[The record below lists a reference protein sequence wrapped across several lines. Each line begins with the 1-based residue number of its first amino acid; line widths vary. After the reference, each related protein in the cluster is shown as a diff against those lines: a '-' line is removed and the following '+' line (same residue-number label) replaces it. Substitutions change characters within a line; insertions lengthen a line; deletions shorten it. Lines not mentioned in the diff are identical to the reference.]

1 MEPIETL
8 PQPALIVKRAP
19 ESLGA
24 AYADPTPQ
32 YYALNAGTD
41 AHPGDLFEYWRIA
54 RRHKVS
60 LLLFTVC
67 GMLLGILAGIPQK
80 PIYKVSTSVE
90 VLNLN
95 EDFMNM
101 KQTNPTTS
109 SDDSYDTSEEQT
121 QVKLLQ
127 SDSLLER
134 VILTLD
140 PSYPKHS
147 FNLPATSGWRKLL
160 NSPESVRLTERQVL
174 LNRIADSLKV
184 RGVSRTR
191 IIEVTLKSTDPKLA
205 VAFANTLANEFIEQ
219 NIEARWKTT
228 QRVGEWLS
236 RELNEE
242 RTSLLSSED
251 ALQKYARE
259 SGLIFTDDNTNVAT
273 EKLQQLQL
281 QLTTMTGDRIGKQS
295 RYELAQ
301 HSPPDSLPDVVND
314 DSLRDSA
321 AKINDL
327 RRQIADLSAI
337 FTPDYSKV
345 KRLEA
350 ELNALNT
357 AFQSDRANVIDRI
370 KNEYQEAL
378 RKEQLLASDYDKQT
392 QEVTGQDEKAIQYN
406 TLKREVD
413 SHRQLYDKMLQ
424 QTKQSSIAAALHAGN
439 VRIVDPA
446 ELPDK
451 PIWPNFKVLS
461 LAGLASG
468 LLFGIVVIMVRER
481 ADRSLQQP
489 GEVQLW
495 TKLPELGT
503 IPSASVDGRRRR
515 AKHAKSADVRGQ
527 RKTFRP
533 EKGPSVELMT
543 WNSKPS
549 LMAEAFR
556 STLTSIFF
564 VGENGSRPTVLVT
577 TSANASDGKTTV
589 VTNLAIAIAEAR
601 RSVLIVDADLRRP
614 RVHAL
619 FGLPNEHGL
628 SDLLGDQALSD
639 ARISAL
645 IQKTEIPGLDVIA
658 SGPST
663 HAAAN
668 LLYSPNLAELV
679 AKLKKRYDMVLIDT
693 PPMLPMTDARVI
705 GRLAD
710 AVVLVAR
717 AEQTTRDAI
726 VAATQRLSEDG
737 IRVLGTIL
745 NDWDPN
751 RSLAGSYGYYKSG
764 YYYAENPGRA

>member
-1 MEPIETL
+1 MEQFETL
-8 PQPALIVKRAP
+8 PQPALIVKRPP
-19 ESLGA
+19 ECVGA
-24 AYADPTPQ
+24 AYTEAAPQ
-32 YYALNAGTD
+32 YYALNSGAEV
-41 AHPGDLFEYWRIA
+41 HSGDLLEYWRIA
-54 RRHKVS
+54 RRHKTS
-60 LLLFTVC
+60 LFLFAIC
-67 GMLLGILAGIPQK
+67 GMLLGILAGLPQK
-80 PIYKVSTSVE
+80 AIYKVSTSIE

-109 SDDSYDTSEEQT
+109 SDESYDTSEEQT

-134 VILTLD
+134 VVLILD

-147 FNLPATSGWRKLL
+147 YTLPVVSGWRKLL
-160 NSPESVRLTERQVL
+160 NSPEPVRLTERQAL
-174 LNRIADSLKV
+174 LNRMTDTLKV
-184 RGVSRTR
+184 KSVSRTR
-191 IIEVTLKSTDPKLA
+191 VIEVTLKSTDPKLA
-205 VAFANTLANEFIEQ
+205 VAFANALANEFIEQ

-228 QRVGEWLS
+228 QRVGDWLS
-236 RELNEE
+236 RELNDE
-242 RTSLLSSED
+242 RANLLRSED

-273 EKLQQLQL
+273 EKLQQLQQ
-281 QLTTMTGDRIGKQS
+281 QLTAMTGDRIGKQS

-314 DSLRDSA
+314 DNLRESA

-350 ELNALNT
+350 ELNALNV
-357 AFQSDRANVIDRI
+357 AFQTDRTNVIDRI

-378 RKEQLLASDYDKQT
+378 RKEQLLASDYDRQT

-413 SHRQLYDKMLQ
+413 SHRQLYDRMLQ
-424 QTKQSSIAAALHAGN
+424 QTKQSSIAAALHASN
-439 VRIVDPA
+439 LRIVDPA
-446 ELPDK
+446 ELPDQ
-451 PIWPNFKVLS
+451 PIWPNFKILS
-461 LAGLASG
+461 FAGFTSG
-468 LLFGIVVIMVRER
+468 LFLGIAVIMVRER

-489 GEVQLW
+489 GDVQLW

-503 IPSASVDGRRRR
+503 IPNASVDGKRRRS
-515 AKHAKSADVRGQ
+515 KHSRSAEAR
-527 RKTFRP
+527 RKENSFYAD
-533 EKGPSVELMT
+533 KGPSVELIT

-556 STLTSIFF
+556 STLTSILF
-564 VGENGSRPTVLVT
+564 VGENGSRPTVLVA

-589 VTNLAIAIAEAR
+589 VTNLGIAIAEAR
-601 RSVLIVDADLRRP
+601 RSVLLLDADLRRP
-614 RVHAL
+614 RVHEL
-619 FGLPNEHGL
+619 FGLSNEHGL
-628 SDLLGDQALSD
+628 SDLLGDQVLSD

-645 IQKTEIPGLDVIA
+645 IQKTEIPGLDIIA

-679 AKLKKRYDMVLIDT
+679 ARLKKRYDMVLIDT
-693 PPMLPMTDARVI
+693 PPMLHMTDARVI

-726 VAATQRLSEDG
+726 VAASQRLSEDG

-751 RSLAGSYGYYKSG
+751 RSLAGPYGYYKTG
-764 YYYAENPGRA
+764 YYYAEKSGSA

>member
-1 MEPIETL
+1 MEQFETL
-8 PQPALIVKRAP
+8 PQPALIVKRPP
-19 ESLGA
+19 ECVGA
-24 AYADPTPQ
+24 AYTEAAPQ
-32 YYALNAGTD
+32 YYALNSGAEV
-41 AHPGDLFEYWRIA
+41 HSGDLLEYWRIA
-54 RRHKVS
+54 RRHKTS
-60 LLLFTVC
+60 LFLFAIC
-67 GMLLGILAGIPQK
+67 GMLLGILAGLPQK
-80 PIYKVSTSVE
+80 AIYKVSTSIE

-109 SDDSYDTSEEQT
+109 SDESYDTSEEQT

-134 VILTLD
+134 VVLILD

-147 FNLPATSGWRKLL
+147 YTLPVVSGWRKLL
-160 NSPESVRLTERQVL
+160 NSPEPVRLTERQAL
-174 LNRIADSLKV
+174 LNRMTDTLKV
-184 RGVSRTR
+184 KSVSRTR
-191 IIEVTLKSTDPKLA
+191 VIEVTLKSTDPKLA
-205 VAFANTLANEFIEQ
+205 VAFANALANEFIEQ

-228 QRVGEWLS
+228 QRVGDWLS
-236 RELNEE
+236 RELNDE
-242 RTSLLSSED
+242 RANLLRSED

-273 EKLQQLQL
+273 EKLQQLQQ
-281 QLTTMTGDRIGKQS
+281 QLTAMTGDRIGKQS

-314 DSLRDSA
+314 DNLRESA

-350 ELNALNT
+350 ELNALNV
-357 AFQSDRANVIDRI
+357 AFQTDRTNVIDRI

-378 RKEQLLASDYDKQT
+378 RKEQLLASDYDRQT

-413 SHRQLYDKMLQ
+413 SHRQLYDRMLQ
-424 QTKQSSIAAALHAGN
+424 QTKQSSIAAALHASN
-439 VRIVDPA
+439 LRIVDPA
-446 ELPDK
+446 ELPDQ
-451 PIWPNFKVLS
+451 PIWPNFKILS
-461 LAGLASG
+461 FAGFTSG
-468 LLFGIVVIMVRER
+468 LFLGIAVIMVRER

-489 GEVQLW
+489 GDVQLW

-503 IPSASVDGRRRR
+503 IPNASVDGKRRRS
-515 AKHAKSADVRGQ
+515 KHSRSAEAR
-527 RKTFRP
+527 RKENSFYAD
-533 EKGPSVELMT
+533 KGPSVELIT

-556 STLTSIFF
+556 STLTSILF
-564 VGENGSRPTVLVT
+564 VGENGSRPTVLVA

-589 VTNLAIAIAEAR
+589 VTNLGIAIAEAR
-601 RSVLIVDADLRRP
+601 RSVLLLDADLRRP
-614 RVHAL
+614 RVHEL
-619 FGLPNEHGL
+619 FGLSNEHGL
-628 SDLLGDQALSD
+628 SDLLGDQVLSD

-645 IQKTEIPGLDVIA
+645 IQKTEIPGLDIIA

-679 AKLKKRYDMVLIDT
+679 ARLKKRYDMVLIDT
-693 PPMLPMTDARVI
+693 PPMLHMTDARVI

-726 VAATQRLSEDG
+726 VAASQRLSEDG

-751 RSLAGSYGYYKSG
+751 RSLAGPYGYYKTG
-764 YYYAENPGRA
+764 YYYAEKRGSA